1 MVKMTKRICTVDTVY
16 SLFLYFLINGVSD
29 DDLFI
34 FSSGVPEDVRKN
46 IKHIYFLASRFKFC
60 ADDNLIKFAVMNLG
74 VCFRQLYGILK
85 LRLLMLCIKEDVEV
99 LSWPYTVFLYVL

>member
-34 FSSGVPEDVRKN
+34 FSSGVPEDIRKN
-46 IKHIYFLASRFKFC
+46 INHVYFLPSRFKFC

-85 LRLLMLCIKEDVEV
+85 LRLLMLFVGDDVEIR
-99 LSWPYTVFLYVL
+99 SWAYAVFLYVL

>member
-1 MVKMTKRICTVDTVY
+1 MTKRICTVDTVY
-16 SLFLYFLINGVSD
+16 SLFLYFLIRGVSD

-46 IKHIYFLASRFKFC
+46 INHV
-60 ADDNLIKFAVMNLG
+60 IKFAVMNLG

-85 LRLLMLCIKEDVEV
+85 LRLLMLFVGDDVEIYGHGHTQF
-99 LSWPYTVFLYVL
+99 SYMF

>member
-34 FSSGVPEDVRKN
+34 FSSGVPEDVRK
-46 IKHIYFLASRFKFC
+46 KY
-60 ADDNLIKFAVMNLG
+60 
-74 VCFRQLYGILK
+74 
-85 LRLLMLCIKEDVEV
+85 
-99 LSWPYTVFLYVL
+99 